1 VPSTEVFGSFERAE
15 RRVNFVGELQQG
27 AEIPWMRAAPVFSR
41 QALRMSF
48 EAGFAS
54 ATIARKAERRPTMNM
69 RSGRT
74 LFAAGMITA
83 ALASGAIGQQDEQL
97 GRVTFPTSCDPKV
110 QADFDRGVAML
121 HSYWFVIA
129 RRKFEAILQQDPTC
143 AMAYWG
149 VAMDLLGNTLAATPS
164 RADAQ
169 AAWDALEKAR
179 AAGPKKQRERDWIEA
194 LSAYFRDYDKVAVD
208 VRLAAYNAAM
218 ERMAQNYPDDYEVQV
233 IYALTLQASAPKG
246 DLTYANQI
254 KSAALLEKLYE
265 QNPQHPGVT
274 HYLIHAYDFAPLAE
288 KGIAAAR
295 RYAGIA
301 PAVPHARHMPS
312 HIYSMVGLWEESIAS
327 NASALEIQPD
337 YYHASD
343 FTVYAHLQ
351 LAQDAKADAMIRK
364 SLATADR
371 GDRTV
376 NYVNFTAK
384 AAMPA
389 RYVLERADWA
399 GAAALPMT
407 PTQYPM
413 ADSLIRFTRGL
424 GKARTGD
431 LAGAKE
437 EIEAMKLLRT
447 TLQNADQTYW
457 ADRTDEQMLAV
468 SAWVALKE
476 GERDKALRFM
486 RAAADSEGGSLKH
499 VAMENRLYPLR
510 ELLAELLLETGQP
523 AVALSEFET
532 ALKQTPNRFRGF
544 WGAARAADA
553 AGDRQKASEYFGK
566 LVDLAK
572 NADTERRE
580 ISEAKAYL
588 HRDDTVGSGQK

>member
-1 VPSTEVFGSFERAE
+1 
-15 RRVNFVGELQQG
+15 
-27 AEIPWMRAAPVFSR
+27 
-41 QALRMSF
+41 
-48 EAGFAS
+48 
-54 ATIARKAERRPTMNM
+54 MNTQ
-69 RSGRT
+69 SGRI
-74 LFAAGMITA
+74 LFAASLITA
-83 ALASGAIGQQDEQL
+83 ALASGATGQQDEKL
-97 GRVTFPTSCDPKV
+97 GKVVFPTSCDPNV
-110 QADFDRGVAML
+110 QAEFDRGVAML
-121 HSYWFVIA
+121 HSYWFLIA
-129 RRKFEAILQQDPTC
+129 RRKFEGILQQDPTC

-149 VAMDLLGNTLAATPS
+149 VAMDYLGNTLATTPM

-179 AAGPKKQRERDWIEA
+179 AAGAKTPRERDWIEA
-194 LSAYFRDYDKVAVD
+194 LSAYFRDHDKVAVD

-218 ERMAQNYPDDYEVQV
+218 QRMAQSYPDDYEVQV
-233 IYALTLQASAPKG
+233 YYALTLQASAPKS
-246 DLTYANQI
+246 DLTYGNQI
-254 KSAALLEKLYE
+254 KSAALLEKLFE

-288 KGIAAAR
+288 KGIASAR

-364 SLATADR
+364 SFATADR
-371 GDRTV
+371 GDRPI
-376 NYVNFTAK
+376 NFVNFTAK

-399 GAAALPMT
+399 SAAALPIS

-424 GKARTGD
+424 GMARTGN

-437 EIEAMKLLRT
+437 EIEAMKVLRT
-447 TLQNADQTYW
+447 TLQRADQSYW
-457 ADRTDEQMLAV
+457 ADRTDEQMLAI
-468 SAWVALKE
+468 SSWVAFKE
-476 GERDKALRFM
+476 GGRDQALRFM
-486 RAAADSEGGSLKH
+486 RAAADNEDGSLKH
-499 VAMENRLYPLR
+499 VAMENRLYPFR
-510 ELLAELLLETGQP
+510 ELLGELLLEMGQP
-523 AVALSEFET
+523 AAALNEFET
-532 ALKQTPNRFRGF
+532 ALKQTPNRFRAF
-544 WGAARAADA
+544 WGAARAADS
-553 AGDRQKASEYFGK
+553 AGDRQKASEYFSK
-566 LVDLAK
+566 LLDLAK
-572 NADTERRE
+572 NADTERQE
-580 ISEAKAYL
+580 IREAKAYWR
-588 HRDDTVGSGQK
+588 RDDTTGDARK